1 MSDQINKTHDHAART
16 ALDTW
21 VHALYPGLSGDKRA
35 VIVER
40 AMFQVR
46 QDILG
51 ERTNP
56 NLARPPEPPPK
67 LPKGKKQPDPTPTL
81 PVGKFAEA
89 VIQHA
94 SDTCAYGQPI
104 DAGVARS
111 AISHGRVT
119 CKNMIPM
126 PGTEADLRDLQLV
139 LNTAEGARFRGV
151 LGAASPEWELLVQQ
165 WPQVD
170 AALKLGQASTAM
182 SYAGF
187 ARAEPARPA
196 KKAPAAKRPPA
207 KKPPAKPRR

>member
-1 MSDQINKTHDHAART
+1 MSEQTNKTHDHAART
-16 ALDTW
+16 ALDNW

-81 PVGKFAEA
+81 PAGKFAEA
-89 VIQHA
+89 VILHA

-119 CKNMIPM
+119 CKNALPIPC
-126 PGTEADLRDLQLV
+126 TEEDLRDLQLV
-139 LNTAEGARFRGV
+139 LSTPEGTRFRGV
-151 LGAASPEWELLVQQ
+151 LASASPEWELLVQQ
-165 WPQVD
+165 WPQVE
-170 AALKLGQASTAM
+170 AALKLGQTSVAM

-187 ARAEPARPA
+187 ARAEAARPA
-196 KKAPAAKRPPA
+196 KKAPAAKKAPP
-207 KKPPAKPRR
+207 KKTPARR